1 MSPAPAVTDVA
12 RGAKA
17 RVGREEVDALLAIG
31 LRNKWYP
38 LCPSHFVTEK
48 PLALKRAGERLVLWR
63 DAQGAV
69 QILEDRCP
77 HRGVPL
83 SCGHAL
89 GDRLACAYHGVEVT
103 GDGIVAAVP
112 GEPSSN
118 LVGKKAVRRFPA
130 QELNGAV
137 FAYIGDAK
145 HPDPVAFTPPEQL
158 TSDAFGTFLCY
169 GEWRIPYRYM
179 YDNNM
184 DPMHGT
190 FLHKQSHSMSVGRQ
204 EAKFGVTDTPTG
216 FRFEKLDQK
225 DVNFDWSEY
234 GDTGAQWCR
243 LEIPYPKTGGPGGNF
258 GIIFMA
264 TPIDEATC
272 ACFFW
277 RFRKVQGWQR
287 DVWRFLYRNRLEA
300 RHWHVLEQDRSLM
313 EATAPDADR
322 RENLYQHDMGLVRL
336 RRQWRQEARAQ
347 LEFLRDG

>member
-1 MSPAPAVTDVA
+1 MRPATAVSELA
-12 RGAKA
+12 QGAKA
-17 RVGREEVDALLAIG
+17 RIGREEIDALLAIG

-38 LCPSHFVTEK
+38 LCPSHFVTDK
-48 PLALKRAGERLVLWR
+48 PLGLRRAGERIVLWR
-63 DAQGAV
+63 DGAGAV
-69 QILEDRCP
+69 HVLEDRCP

-83 SCGHAL
+83 
-89 GDRLACAYHGVEVT
+89 ACIYHGVEVT
-103 GDGIVAAVP
+103 AEGVVAAVP

-130 QELNGAV
+130 QEVNGAV
-137 FAYIGDAK
+137 FAYVGDAK
-145 HPDPVAFTPPEQL
+145 HPEPIAFTPPEQL
-158 TSDAFGTFLCY
+158 TSDGFGTFLCY

-243 LEIPYPKTGGPGGNF
+243 LEIPYPRTGGPGGNF

-264 TPIDEATC
+264 TPIDEATS
-272 ACFFW
+272 ANFFW
-277 RFRKVQGWQR
+277 RFRKVSGWQR

-300 RHWHVLEQDRSLM
+300 RHWHVLEQDRGLM
-313 EATAPDADR
+313 EATSPDADR

>member
-1 MSPAPAVTDVA
+1 MVQAVTEI
-12 RGAKA
+12 AK
-17 RVGREEVDALLAIG
+17 VGRPRISREDIDRLLAIG

-38 LCPSHFVTEK
+38 LCPSHFVTDK
-48 PLALKRAGERLVLWR
+48 PLALRRAGERLVLWR
-63 DAQGAV
+63 DSAATV
-69 QILEDRCP
+69 LVLEDRCP

-83 SCGHAL
+83 SAGRSA
-89 GDRLACAYHGVEVT
+89 DRRLVCAYHGVEVAA
-103 GDGIVAAVP
+103 DGTVAAVP
-112 GEPSSN
+112 GEPGCS
-118 LVGKKAVRRFPA
+118 LVGKKAVRAFPA
-130 QELNGAV
+130 QEVNGAV
-137 FAYIGDAK
+137 FAYFGDAK
-145 HPDPVAFTPPEQL
+145 HPEPVTFTPPEQL
-158 TSDAFGTFLCY
+158 TSDAYATFLCY

-190 FLHKQSHSMSVGRQ
+190 FLHKQSHSMSVGKQ
-204 EAKFGVTDTPTG
+204 EARFAVRDTAYG
-216 FRFEKLDQK
+216 FIFEKLDQR

-264 TPIDEATC
+264 TPIDDTTSAN
-272 ACFFW
+272 FFW
-277 RFRKVQGWQR
+277 RFRKVTGWQR
-287 DVWRFLYRNRLEA
+287 EVWRFLYRNRLEA
-300 RHWHVLEQDRSLM
+300 RHWHVLEQDRTLM

-347 LEFLRDG
+347 LEALRDG